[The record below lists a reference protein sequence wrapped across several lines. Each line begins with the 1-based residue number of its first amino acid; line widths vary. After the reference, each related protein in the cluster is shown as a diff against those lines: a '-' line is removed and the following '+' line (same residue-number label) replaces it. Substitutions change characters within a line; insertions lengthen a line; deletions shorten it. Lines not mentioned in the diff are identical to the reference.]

1 MRKKLIEKIKPEVLQ
16 AVKDNSFLTSEFNL
30 KCFHWYV
37 HNEKLSSIYN
47 CLAVNRVYNL
57 LSQGYNF
64 NLSDEMKKDF
74 FVDAIAHLTSNLPY
88 FRKLKFFNTMK
99 KSQIVQR
106 YKRTKK
112 GYIITNSEG
121 KEIEI
126 DLLSKYK
133 QVAKVFPMAKNFYD
147 RTGRCHEFSIA
158 LSQLWS
164 NENVKVAIGNVTR
177 GRNNYNFTHSWV
189 EIVGDNGKEAVMD
202 LSLNAIFK
210 KEDYYKLFNAEPL
223 NFVSKDKLHELIR
236 QDYFR
241 KGGYIQEFD
250 LKFLLL
256 YYDEIIDIIKNL
268 PPEQLAANKDTKHP
282 QRGE

>member
-1 MRKKLIEKIKPEVLQ
+1 MQ
-16 AVKDNSFLTSEFNL
+16 AVKDNSFLSPEFDE
-30 KCFHWYV
+30 KRFHWYI
-37 HNEKLSSIYN
+37 HNEKLSSKYN
-47 CLAVNRVYNL
+47 VLAMNRIYNL
-57 LSQGYNF
+57 LLQDYNL
-64 NLSDEMKKDF
+64 NLSEEMKKEF
-74 FVDAIAHLTSNLPY
+74 FVDAIAHLTSNLSY

-121 KEIEI
+121 KEIKI

-133 QVAKVFPMAKNFYD
+133 QVAEVFPMAKNFYD

-177 GRNNYNFTHSWV
+177 GRTTYNFTHSWV

-202 LSLNAIFK
+202 ISLNAIFNK
-210 KEDYYKLFNAEPL
+210 DDYYKLFNVEPL
-223 NFVSKDKLHELIR
+223 NFVSKDKIHDSIR

-241 KGGYIQEFD
+241 KDGYINNFD

-256 YYDEIIDIIKNL
+256 YYDEIIDIINHL
-268 PPEQLAANKDTKHP
+268 PPEQLVSNKNNKI
-282 QRGE
+282 QQKGE